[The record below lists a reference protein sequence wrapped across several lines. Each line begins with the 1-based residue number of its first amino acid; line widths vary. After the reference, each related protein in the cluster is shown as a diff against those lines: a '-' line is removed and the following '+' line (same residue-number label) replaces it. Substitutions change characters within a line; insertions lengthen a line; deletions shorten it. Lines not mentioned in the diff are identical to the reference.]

1 MHDALRRLHR
11 ALARLTAALLLAA
24 LCACSTGGDAAQEV
38 PAAPPP
44 ASAPGPVVNPW
55 TVRSEE
61 TLAIELGAAQTSAAA
76 RGKRVLLVFLAF
88 RDPDSEAVV
97 RALSASPARNVLAE
111 RYVPVYVNVGRDG
124 TGQTRLRHAHD
135 VRALATLVVLDAT
148 GRRVARQTFA
158 PVTDVRPLSSATLAE
173 WLEAPRGR

>member
-1 MHDALRRLHR
+1 
-11 ALARLTAALLLAA
+11 LTAVLLLAA

-44 ASAPGPVVNPW
+44 AQDPESVINPW

-61 TLAIELGAAQTSAAA
+61 TLAIEVGAAQTSAAE
-76 RGKRVLLVFLAF
+76 RRKRVLLVFLAF

-97 RALSASPARNVLAE
+97 RALSTSPARNVLVA

-124 TGQTRLRHAHD
+124 TNQTRLRHAHD
-135 VRALATLVVLDAT
+135 VRKLAALVVLDAT
-148 GRRVARQTFA
+148 GRRVARQSFS
-158 PVTDVRPLSSATLAE
+158 PVTDLRPLSSVTLAE